1 MLDLQTFALI
11 NLNSALDLIIDTLQP
26 ETDCDDDYNDKC
38 EDLMYDEEV
47 EKLLVSFIDDIFA
60 LINAVVEDASLKITT
75 VVDDA
80 TLKMKTTRNNLI
92 RSVRLQV
99 GSKLIV
105 SCSLLLSFLS
115 LWISVLQMS
124 GLQTKQLRRGLSLTL
139 SLITTLETANQ
150 KHARRS
156 TLRGFFRRS
165 KSLKK

>member
-1 MLDLQTFALI
+1 MLDLQTFAVI

-26 ETDCDDDYNDKC
+26 ETDIDNVDKS

-47 EKLLVSFIDDIFA
+47 EKLLVSFIDDIFV
-60 LINAVVEDASLKITT
+60 LITTVVEDTSLKITT
-75 VVDDA
+75 VVEDA
-80 TLKMKTTRNNLI
+80 SMKMMTTRTNLI
-92 RSVRLQV
+92 MSVKQQM
-99 GSKLIV
+99 GSRLIV

-115 LWISVLQMS
+115 LWISVLKMA
-124 GLQTKQLRRGLSLTL
+124 GKQTWQLRKGLSLTL
-139 SLITTLETANQ
+139 KLVETLEMANQ

>member
-1 MLDLQTFALI
+1 MDLQTFVVI

-26 ETDCDDDYNDKC
+26 ETDLDNVDTY
-38 EDLMYDEEV
+38 EDLMYDEDV

-60 LINAVVEDASLKITT
+60 LITAVVEDTSIKITT
-75 VVDDA
+75 GVEDA
-80 TLKMKTTRNNLI
+80 SMKMTTTRRNLI
-92 RSVRLQV
+92 MSVKQQM

-115 LWISVLQMS
+115 LWISVLQMA
-124 GLQTKQLRRGLSLTL
+124 GMQTWQLRKGMSLTIK
-139 SLITTLETANQ
+139 LINTLETANQ
-150 KHARRS
+150 KHTRRS

>member
-26 ETDCDDDYNDKC
+26 ETDCDDDYSDKC

-80 TLKMKTTRNNLI
+80 THKMKTTRNNLI

-150 KHARRS
+150 KHARRI

>member
-1 MLDLQTFALI
+1 MLDLQTFAVI

-26 ETDCDDDYNDKC
+26 ETDIDNVDKC

-60 LINAVVEDASLKITT
+60 LISAVVEDTSLKITT
-75 VVDDA
+75 VVEDA
-80 TLKMKTTRNNLI
+80 SMKMMTTRRNLI
-92 RSVRLQV
+92 MSVKQQM
-99 GSKLIV
+99 GSRLIV

-115 LWISVLQMS
+115 LWISVLKMA
-124 GLQTKQLRRGLSLTL
+124 GMQTWQLRKGLSLTL
-139 SLITTLETANQ
+139 KLVETLETANQ

>member
-26 ETDCDDDYNDKC
+26 DTDFDDDNDKC
-38 EDLMYDEEV
+38 VDLMYDEEV
-47 EKLLVSFIDDIFA
+47 EQLLVSFIDDIFA
-60 LINAVVEDASLKITT
+60 LINAVVEDASHKITS
-75 VVDDA
+75 VVEDA
-80 TLKMKTTRNNLI
+80 SLKMTTTKENLI
-92 RSVRLQV
+92 RSVNQQV

-115 LWISVLQMS
+115 IWISVLKMA
-124 GLQTKQLRRGLSLTL
+124 GMQTWKLRRGMSLTL
-139 SLITTLETANQ
+139 SLIATLEKANQ

-156 TLRGFFRRS
+156 SLRGFFRRS